1 MRKKIGKRF
10 ISLLLAIVV
19 LLMAGCGK
27 TDGTEKGGGSNDSRD
42 NDGQQATMGRYVETE
57 TDLSERLERPTG
69 IYRMP
74 DGKLVIIDLQGEF
87 LVSEDNGNVWENS
100 SRQWIQDKAADCYLM
115 DVKIDEKGVIGIIYA
130 EKGGEESDVE
140 SGNQSSLQCAL
151 LFPDESVVSVEFSED
166 EAGESIDRFWI
177 SDTGRYF
184 VSTMEGDIYEVKEDG
199 VIYLAGKKGLH
210 RHVMGG
216 AAMEQIIDGKLSCLG
231 NPQYGVVGMLLLN
244 TGEFLALSDRGK
256 LINFTYDP
264 NKEAVPQER
273 LKIYS
278 LEKNNDMYTAVSY
291 YQIQNPDVFVEYE
304 IGMEEGSAVTKED
317 AIKKLNTQI
326 MAGEGPDILMLDGLP
341 IDSYVEKGMLCEL
354 NNVVDTIENDVFRN
368 LIYAF
373 AKEDRIY
380 AVPGQIGFPVM
391 MGKKEDVSQMTNLM
405 AMADGIERM
414 RGEMPEKDLIG
425 LSSEKA
431 VMKLCSIISAQE
443 WKKNYGEIDRKAIE
457 KFLTQAKRI
466 YDAQMNGLGEE
477 SVVRLRR
484 SDEYHV
490 QYRGE
495 NWMYDLNNYT
505 FYMDYAAG
513 YYHTYAGVSF
523 SPNSYIEL
531 ASVSK
536 TTGFEDTA
544 LMPMTGEKGC
554 VFIPETI
561 LGINAAAQR
570 KELAEDFIKMF
581 LGKEN
586 QSSLSGY
593 AVNKE
598 AFAETL
604 KARGKDLDENE
615 EYKVCVVYEDGT
627 ELALDIIP
635 PDDGDIAAVMGW
647 MESAEIPYIEN
658 VVFEECVFEEGSG
671 FILGERGIE
680 ETLDAVEGRLAIY
693 IAGFSR

>member
-130 EKGGEESDVE
+130 EKGREESDVE

-495 NWMYDLNNYT
+495 NWMYDLINYT

-693 IAGFSR
+693 ISE

>member
-140 SGNQSSLQCAL
+140 SGSQSSLQCAL

-495 NWMYDLNNYT
+495 NWMYDLINYT

-693 IAGFSR
+693 ISE

>member
-693 IAGFSR
+693 ISE

>member
-57 TDLSERLERPTG
+57 IDLSERLERPTG

-130 EKGGEESDVE
+130 EKGREESDVE

-693 IAGFSR
+693 ISE